1 MADATAATVTAT
13 ATATA
18 ATATAATAAGTV
30 GQLAERV
37 RAKNAGPFWMTL
49 DIFLKSE
56 VDYQHLLATQV
67 LTPDTISALYRVE
80 PDRVLIFEIPRM
92 LAVKISFPRPVV
104 AGSFEDRDLHAGQH
118 HLPLANL
125 SLPVCL

>member
-1 MADATAATVTAT
+1 MADAALDAAAD
-13 ATATA
+13 A
-18 ATATAATAAGTV
+18 APDAAPDDHAAASTV

-80 PDRVLIFEIPRM
+80 PERVLIFEIPRM

-125 SLPVCL
+125 PLPVCP